1 MLLNPNRRIA
11 SIAQTC
17 DTLRMTN
24 IIAKPLSG
32 PNWPILAILASL
44 AMLLGAHA
52 FEIIGKFA
60 PCPLCLRQRDVY
72 WAAVAMA
79 VAGLV
84 LWQRK
89 PANRYLVALNIMLG
103 LVFLTGAI
111 VATYHAGVEW
121 KFWAGPSE
129 CSGGAGDI
137 TNIDLLDSLSRPVAT
152 VSCADAPWTLFGI
165 SMAGYNALVSF
176 ALVIASFIAARVTYQ
191 NARRALAAQT
201 ETS

>member
-1 MLLNPNRRIA
+1 
-11 SIAQTC
+11 
-17 DTLRMTN
+17 MTN

-103 LVFLTGAI
+103 LVFLTGAV

-129 CSGGAGDI
+129 CSGGVGDI
-137 TNIDLLDSLSRPVAT
+137 TNIDLIESLGKPVAT
-152 VSCADAPWTLFGI
+152 VSCVDAPWTLFGV

-176 ALVIASFIAARVTYQ
+176 ALVIASFIAARITYQ